1 MRKFIF
7 IFLLTIIGNYIVQA
21 QTTQEYLFK
30 VLASS
35 GNNMVAKESA
45 TAKLLKTGYKITKE
59 DKITLAPN
67 SFLGLVHKSGR
78 TLELKTPGTYA
89 ASDLST
95 KMGASQSSF
104 NQKYVD
110 FVIGEMTKVEKED
123 ANKNRH
129 QNMGV
134 EGKVERGEYDIT
146 LFVDKVADALV
157 MDTQPLIKWH
167 ALPGTKQYK
176 VMVVD
181 MFDEVLFS
189 TTTADTSLLIDLNQA
204 NLKNETGYLLVVS
217 SVDKPKSTSDKY
229 SLKKLDAKSATAVH
243 KKLADITGG
252 TEETSLSKIIQASL
266 LEENK
271 LYLDALK
278 SYEQA
283 IALQPQVKEYQ
294 VAYQHF
300 LQRHNLGK

>member
-7 IFLLTIIGNYIVQA
+7 IFLLAISGNYVVA
-21 QTTQEYLFK
+21 QTTQEYVFK

-35 GNNMVAKESA
+35 GNNTVGKESA
-45 TAKLLKTGYKITKE
+45 AAKPLKTGQKITKE

-89 ASDLST
+89 ANDLSA
-95 KMGASQSSF
+95 KMGASQANF

-134 EGKVERGEYDIT
+134 EGKVERGDYDIT
-146 LFVDKVADALV
+146 LFVPKTTDALL

-167 ALPGTKQYK
+167 TLPGTTQYK
-176 VMVVD
+176 VMLVD

-189 TTTADTSLLIDLNQA
+189 ATTADTSIVVDLNQDK
-204 NLKNETGYLLVVS
+204 LKNQTGYLLVVS
-217 SVDKPKSTSDKY
+217 SVEKPKSTSDKY
-229 SLKKLDAKSATAVH
+229 SLKKLDAKSTTTLH
-243 KKLADITGG
+243 KKLTDITGG
-252 TEETSLSKIIQASL
+252 TQETSLSKIIKASL

-271 LYLDALK
+271 LYLDAMK
-278 SYEQA
+278 AYEQA
-283 IALQPQVKEYQ
+283 IALQPQVKDYQ
-294 VAYQHF
+294 VAYQQF